1 MQRSRLCQDYT
12 HSCIKKKKNHTKLY
26 KNLQKQVYLLKL
38 KEKYRFKITVYGI
51 RESFVKKGL
60 HSKFLGR

>member
-1 MQRSRLCQDYT
+1 MSRLYPQL
-12 HSCIKKKKNHTKLY
+12 HLKKKKNHTKLY

-38 KEKYRFKITVYGI
+38 KEKYRFKVMVNGI
-51 RESFVKKGL
+51 RELFVKKGL